1 MSAVSGHTRAGR
13 MCSVQDC
20 ACPLG
25 AEAIIK
31 HKLVLQLVAGSR
43 AGKLWERWPWSWAC
57 RGGAMRGRLAVK
69 AGNGE
74 VTSSVKAENTAEDVS
89 WRKGGWGH

>member
-1 MSAVSGHTRAGR
+1 
-13 MCSVQDC
+13 
-20 ACPLG
+20 
-25 AEAIIK
+25 
-31 HKLVLQLVAGSR
+31 
-43 AGKLWERWPWSWAC
+43 
-57 RGGAMRGRLAVK
+57 MRGRLAVK